1 MTPDER
7 AHLMRQALDYLREAT
22 SAGGVATADIPV
34 AALVIDSAGEII
46 GRGVNTRTSTGD
58 PTAHAE
64 VNALREAAAARGE
77 WHLDDCTLV
86 VTVEPCT
93 MCAGAILNAR
103 IKTLIFGAFEPK
115 TGAVGS
121 VIDVL
126 REGVDHHPMEII
138 GGVLAAEA
146 AAPLKEFFESRR

>member
-1 MTPDER
+1 M
-7 AHLMRQALDYLREAT
+7 HLALDYLREST
-22 SAGGVATADIPV
+22 SDGGVTGVDAADIPV
-34 AALVIDSAGEII
+34 AALVVDGTGEII
-46 GRGVNTRTSTGD
+46 GRGVNTRTATGD

-64 VNALREAAAARGE
+64 VNALREAAERRGE
-77 WHLDDCTLV
+77 WHLDECTLV
-86 VTVEPCT
+86 VTLEPCT

-126 REGVDHHPMEII
+126 REGPDHHPMEII
-138 GGVLAAEA
+138 GGVLVEEA
-146 AAPLKEFFESRR
+146 AAPLREFFARRRG